1 MQGYVNFHEILFL
14 QEEIEK
20 IKKENETMKKEREQ
34 FQLEEKMKV
43 TGLLGYCSTVK
54 SAILNICIICDTV
67 I

>member
-1 MQGYVNFHEILFL
+1 MIL